1 MRRGKTRCIRH
12 GEGAMTADTI
22 ALQIRATNNGE
33 TIRMRLFG
41 HTVLLLIVGGV
52 LTGCASVPQA
62 AKCPE
67 VASATAPRTATEAEM
82 NAEHERL
89 VIAYRKND
97 IATLERHLA
106 PDHVHN
112 NVFGMRQDKQ
122 TLLNDMRNG
131 TLVFQSYDLAD
142 SQWIIAPDLAIVTG
156 TLHAEATRSG
166 KPVPATDFRYA
177 RIFVKRDGAWL
188 EWLFQNTMIIKPPK

>member
-1 MRRGKTRCIRH
+1 MS
-12 GEGAMTADTI
+12 
-22 ALQIRATNNGE
+22 
-33 TIRMRLFG
+33 
-41 HTVLLLIVGGV
+41 GV
-52 LTGCASVPQA
+52 LAGCAAASPD

-67 VASATAPRTATEAEM
+67 ASTTVVPLAPPHVATEAEM

-89 VIAYRKND
+89 VNAYRTND

-131 TLVFQSYDLAD
+131 TLVFKSYDLGD
-142 SQWIIAPDLAIVTG
+142 SQWIISPDVAIVTG
-156 TLHAEATRSG
+156 TLHAEATRAG

-188 EWLFQNTMIIKPPK
+188 EWLFQNTMIMTPPKE